1 MGSPALW
8 FQWDSISGRHQED
21 TQVQKPS
28 EDCYLLTQLPPQILS
43 VRQSSYIAL
52 DPGTFHSPTPSIL
65 GVEMTPDVANFVL
78 VSLNPTILLF
88 FFSCSAVSDSS

>member
-1 MGSPALW
+1 MLFIDPTSSPN
-8 FQWDSISGRHQED
+8 
-21 TQVQKPS
+21 
-28 EDCYLLTQLPPQILS
+28 PQILS

-78 VSLNPTILLF
+78 VSLNPKY
-88 FFSCSAVSDSS
+88 SCSSLVAQLCLTLRDLLDWSSPGSFGREIS